1 MGTLHLVRHGQASFG
16 ADDYDRLSPLGHQQ
30 CQRLGA
36 HFAQQGKHFEA
47 VLTGSLRRHRET
59 HEGIAHGL
67 AGLPAP
73 LVWPGLNEYDSQA
86 IVRAVYQGDMP
97 PSNTA
102 EGVKQHFRLLR
113 SGLLAWMGAQ
123 VQPVGMPSFD
133 DFCAGVRGAL
143 DHVRQT
149 HSGDV
154 LIVSSGGPISVAIG
168 LVLGLAPEAIV
179 ALNLRLRNSAVSEF
193 SFNPKQHQLLTFNTL
208 PHLDQPG
215 LADWVTYS

>member
-16 ADDYDRLSPLGHQQ
+16 SDDYDRLSPLGHRQ
-30 CQRLGA
+30 CERLGA
-36 HFAQQGKHFEA
+36 HFALQGRRFEA
-47 VLTGSLRRHRET
+47 VLTGTLRRHRESR
-59 HEGIAHGL
+59 EGIAQGRG
-67 AGLPAP
+67 GLPEP
-73 LVWPGLNEYDSQA
+73 LLWPGLNEYDSEA
-86 IVRAVYQGDMP
+86 IVRSVYQQPMP
-97 PSNTA
+97 PSDTA

-123 VQPVGMPSFD
+123 VQPEGMPSFA
-133 DFCAGVRGAL
+133 DFAAGVQGAL
-143 DHVRQT
+143 DHVRLQ

-193 SFNPKQHQLLTFNTL
+193 SFNPKQHSLLTFNTL
-208 PHLDQPG
+208 PHLDQPS
-215 LADWVTYS
+215 LAEWVTYA